1 VFRAA
6 SLWVVCAALLAGC
19 MGEGPRGPDD
29 YVVQPQDT
37 LYSIA
42 WRNGLDYRDL
52 AEWNHIGPSYRIE
65 VGERLILRPNGAVPR
80 GGARIARRASAPRS
94 GSAAPP
100 PHGPATIGGP
110 SRPAAPAHK
119 WVWPTDLIGR
129 PQRLVNG
136 GLLLRGK
143 LGQAVRA
150 AAAGHVVYTGSGI
163 RGFGLLVI
171 IKHDANLLS
180 AYAYNSEV
188 LVREDQDVAAGQ
200 VIARMGEG
208 SHQIPTLYFEIR
220 SNGRTV
226 DPIPYLLDKK

>member
-1 VFRAA
+1 MFRAA
-6 SLWVVCAALLAGC
+6 SLWIVCAALLAGC
-19 MGEGPRGPDD
+19 VGEGRRGPEY

-52 AEWNHIGPSYRIE
+52 AEWNHIGPDYRIA
-65 VGERLILRPNGAVPR
+65 VGERLILRQTGAVPR
-80 GGARIARRASAPRS
+80 RPARRGGAPGAPRAP
-94 GSAAPP
+94 GPRPGPAATPGAPP
-100 PHGPATIGGP
+100 Q
-110 SRPAAPAHK
+110 AAAAHQ
-119 WVWPTDLIGR
+119 WVWPTDVIGR

-180 AYAYNSEV
+180 AYAYNSAV

-200 VIARMGEG
+200 AIARMGMG

-226 DPIPYLLDKK
+226 DPIPYLLGKK